1 MPRNESTLD
10 RLLCALVGALLLL
23 ALFVPGLPVLAIV
36 ALIAVGAILL
46 ATAALGFCPLYA
58 LFGLSTCPL
67 ERTGT

>member
-10 RLLCALVGALLLL
+10 RRLRALVGALLLL
-23 ALFVPGLPVLAIV
+23 ALFVPGLPLLAIV